1 MTEGTR
7 CTWMS
12 TTTFFVG
19 LVAGIGTGILLAPQ
33 SGARTRRQLGN
44 LAEDL
49 EEQTSHILG
58 EAKDSLK
65 RVIRQGKHLVG
76 HAAL

>member
-7 CTWMS
+7 CTLTS

-58 EAKDSLK
+58 DAKDSLK
-65 RVIRQGKHLVG
+65 KVIRQGKQLVS